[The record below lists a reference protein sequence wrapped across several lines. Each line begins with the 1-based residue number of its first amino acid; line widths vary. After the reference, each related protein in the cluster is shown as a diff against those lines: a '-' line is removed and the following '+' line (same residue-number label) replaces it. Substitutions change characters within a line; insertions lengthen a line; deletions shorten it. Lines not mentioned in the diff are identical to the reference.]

1 MVASKH
7 DEVFLGREISQ
18 KNDYSEQTAQV
29 IDTEIR
35 SILIKA
41 SDKAEALL
49 KENIDILHNASKIL
63 LERETIDGQELDM
76 IIRGEELPPL
86 KIISKLAKLVKDLP
100 KSDITKPID
109 NNESPAEP
117 SIA

>member
-1 MVASKH
+1 
-7 DEVFLGREISQ
+7 
-18 KNDYSEQTAQV
+18 
-29 IDTEIR
+29 
-35 SILIKA
+35 
-41 SDKAEALL
+41 
-49 KENIDILHNASKIL
+49 
-63 LERETIDGQELDM
+63 M
-76 IIRGEELPPL
+76 IVRGEELPPL